1 MPFNYNASIV
11 SGSSTRYKFFSSTGY
26 YVNTLTGCAA
36 STTTSTT
43 VTISFIVVVSGVSLT
58 VAQSASF
65 QSDFIAAVAIILGVV
80 PSRISIT
87 SVVASSRRHLLAGT
101 TVNYAVTTSPDLSNT
116 ITSTL
121 ASSGGAITSALA
133 SGYTG
138 VTVANAAPLAPTF
151 APTMEPAQPSPAP
164 AGGAS
169 NPLSAASCFAGSE
182 QVTLENGHTKAMAD
196 VQVGDRVLTVNAK
209 GHQVF
214 SDVVYLPHGR
224 NEEQAIFA
232 QISTESGRDLKMTL
246 NHILPAGACA
256 LSTLPLV
263 AARRVVMGDC
273 IQTVDGREQVVSV
286 GQVEGKGIYTIIAM
300 EELIVVSGIVVTPY
314 GGINPTLANM

>member
-43 VTISFIVVVSGVSLT
+43 VTINFIVVVSGVSLT

-87 SVVASSRRHLLAGT
+87 SVVASSRRHLLTGS

-116 ITSTL
+116 ITATL
-121 ASSGGAITSALA
+121 AASGGAITSALA

-151 APTMEPAQPSPAP
+151 APTMEPAPSPAP

-196 VQVGDRVLTVNAK
+196 VQVGDRVLMVNAK
-209 GHQVF
+209 GQQVF
-214 SDVVYLPHGR
+214 SDVVYLPHGD
-224 NEEQAIFA
+224 NEEQATFA
-232 QISTESGRDLKMTL
+232 QVTTESGRDIKMTM